1 MPPKIFYDGWDP
13 ILRTLVLGTLG
24 YIGLVI
30 LLRISGKRTLSK
42 MNAFDFVVTVA
53 FGSTLA
59 ALLTNKGVSL
69 AQGIAALAL
78 LVGLQFI
85 ATALSVRSDAFR
97 RLLKSEP
104 QLLYHR
110 GEFLDRVMRRQ
121 RITRDEV
128 FAAMRSSGVTDPDTV
143 DAVVLEAEG
152 TLTVLRAGSDSAVQ
166 LAALGV
172 DVDRPAT

>member
-1 MPPKIFYDGWDP
+1 MTPELFFDGWKP

-30 LLRISGKRTLSK
+30 LLRVSGKRTLSK

-59 ALLTNKGVSL
+59 ALLTSKGVSL

-85 ATALSVRSDAFR
+85 ATALSVRSDLFR

-110 GEFLDRVMRRQ
+110 GEFLENVMRRQ

-128 FAAMRSSGVTDPDTV
+128 FAAMRSAGATDPDKV
-143 DAVVLEAEG
+143 DAVVLESEG
-152 TLTVLRAGSDSAVQ
+152 TLTVLQAAGDSQVQ

-172 DVDRPAT
+172 AVDRSTT